1 MSEQTLLSRVLNH
14 NPAVRAALEKAYPG
28 VMECPDWVALS
39 DALGGGSVDTVVAA
53 FLGNKSER
61 VMLAALLMKADF
73 AAQAVD
79 VSSNFWV
86 AWGGLDRRNRGL
98 LLALLDEDLLD

>member
-1 MSEQTLLSRVLNH
+1 MTDQTLLHRILTH
-14 NPAVRAALEKAYPG
+14 NPAVRTALEKVSPA
-28 VMECPDWVALS
+28 VMDCPDWMALS
-39 DALGGGSVDTVVAA
+39 DALGGGAVDAVTAA

-73 AAQAVD
+73 AAQAVE
-79 VSSNFWV
+79 VSPNFWM

-98 LLALLDEDLLD
+98 LLALLDEDLED

>member
-1 MSEQTLLSRVLNH
+1 MTDQTLLTRVLTH
-14 NPAVRAALEKAYPG
+14 NPAVRAALEKVYPG
-28 VMECPDWVALS
+28 VMTCPDWMTLS
-39 DALGGGSVDTVVAA
+39 DALGNGAVETVVSA

-73 AAQAVD
+73 ATQAVE
-79 VSSNFWV
+79 VSGTFWV

-98 LLALLDEDLLD
+98 LLALLDEDLED

>member
-1 MSEQTLLSRVLNH
+1 MSDPTLLSRVLTH
-14 NPAVRAALEKAYPG
+14 NPAVRAALEKVYPA
-28 VMECPDWVALS
+28 VMECPDWLTLS
-39 DALGGGSVDTVVAA
+39 DALGNGAVDTVVAA

-79 VSSNFWV
+79 TSGNFWM

-98 LLALLDEDLLD
+98 LLALLDEDLDD